1 MLNKSTFRLVIILF
15 EFFISALS
23 NIFYIFFAFSLVI
36 FIHEFGHYYVGKRC
50 GIGVQEFSIGF
61 GPKLLGFKIN
71 LVLFGKFVYFLL
83 VDLLN
88 LKEIWILV
96 HYLLKIIIIQKV
108 VIILIMHQ

>member
-36 FIHEFGHYYVGKRC
+36 LIHEFGLYYVGKRC
-50 GIGVQEFSIGF
+50 GIGVKEFSIGF
-61 GPKLLGFKIN
+61 
-71 LVLFGKFVYFLL
+71 
-83 VDLLN
+83 
-88 LKEIWILV
+88 
-96 HYLLKIIIIQKV
+96 HCLLKLVILQKI